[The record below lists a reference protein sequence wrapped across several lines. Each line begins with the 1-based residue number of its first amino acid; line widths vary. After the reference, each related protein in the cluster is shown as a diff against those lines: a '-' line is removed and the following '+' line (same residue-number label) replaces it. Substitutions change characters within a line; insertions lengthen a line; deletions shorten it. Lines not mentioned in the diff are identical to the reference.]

1 VNMVRADDTGDRIA
15 AQPGGQQQGGQGG
28 NASRALNA
36 AAAGAA
42 IAGRWRQVITGNAQR
57 MARRLAAGQLVSAE
71 VLADALAITP
81 EQAADWMAKTMRG
94 GTEENYTAALAELAL
109 KDAP

>member
-1 VNMVRADDTGDRIA
+1 MVRVDASGERGP
-15 AQPGGQQQGGQGG
+15 AQAPGGAGQDQTPPNDRQQ
-28 NASRALNA
+28 NAR
-36 AAAGAA
+36 AAGAA
-42 IAGRWRQVITGNAQR
+42 VAARWRQVITGNAQR
-57 MARRLAAGQLVSAE
+57 MARRLAAGQAVSAQ